1 MAENKT
7 QQNDQSV
14 EAFLNSVEDERKRQ
28 DCFEIL
34 ALMQE
39 VTGCA
44 PQMWGGTIVGFDKY
58 AYTYASG
65 HSGESPIAGFS
76 PRKQNITLYILAG
89 FDEYEAI
96 LARLGKHKTG
106 KACLYIKRLDDVNI
120 DILRELVT
128 ASVNHMRETNPPK
141 E

>member
-39 VTGCA
+39 ITGCEA
-44 PQMWGGTIVGFDKY
+44 KMWGGTIVGFDKY
-58 AYTYASG
+58 TYTYASG
-65 HSGESPIAGFS
+65 HSGVSPIAGFS

-96 LARLGKHKTG
+96 LERLGKHKTG
-106 KACLYIKRLDDVNI
+106 KACLYIKRLDDVNV
-120 DILRELVT
+120 DVLRELVT